1 MNKRRFLTKELLCR
15 MAVALAV
22 NLAAYYGGRLLSGK
36 LTHHCLETGL
46 DRAIPLLPWMI
57 FFYWLGFFFWIVS
70 YARGLSLERGGRGRF
85 LTAHILGEIVC
96 FLFFVLLPTTMSRP
110 EVNGNGPGALL
121 LRLTYR
127 LDSADNLFP
136 SIHCLA
142 SWLSWIGVRGDKRV
156 PLKYRCLSLVLAL
169 AVCASTLMVKQHVA
183 VDAAAGILL
192 AEVSYLAAGA
202 IVRRREARRETAEAK

>member
-1 MNKRRFLTKELLCR
+1 MTHWIHD
-15 MAVALAV
+15 AV
-22 NLAAYYGGRLLSGK
+22 
-36 LTHHCLETGL
+36 
-46 DRAIPLLPWMI
+46 
-57 FFYWLGFFFWIVS
+57 FYNIYPLGF
-70 YARGLSLERGGRGRF
+70 
-85 LTAHILGEIVC
+85 C
-96 FLFFVLLPTTMSRP
+96 
-110 EVNGNGPGALL
+110 GAPKQNDF
-121 LRLTYR
+121 RLTYR

-136 SIHCLA
+136 SIHCFA

-202 IVRRREARRETAEAK
+202 IVRRRETRRETAEANALL